1 MRRAQAENII
11 RDDQAN
17 DKARVAAYV
26 AMSMTSSSDHDG
38 LKSSD
43 GVKVI
48 ETTLERPLRIR
59 LWEDRTRGEL
69 WVPTY
74 DSAGLALLADDYQR
88 IAGNNA
94 VDNGQRTFEFKVMK
108 PGTHRVLFEK
118 RMGWKFTAEDRR
130 VFEVTASDSS
140 SRRSA

>member
-1 MRRAQAENII
+1 
-11 RDDQAN
+11 
-17 DKARVAAYV
+17 
-26 AMSMTSSSDHDG
+26 MTFSQDHDG
-38 LKSSD
+38 LKLSD
-43 GVKVI
+43 GAKVI
-48 ETTLERPLRIR
+48 EATLESPVQIH

-74 DSAGLALLADDYQR
+74 DPAGLSMLADDYLR

-94 VDNGQRTFEFKVMK
+94 VDNGRRTFEFKVLK

-130 VFEVTASDSS
+130 VFEVTVSDSS
-140 SRRSA
+140 PRRNA